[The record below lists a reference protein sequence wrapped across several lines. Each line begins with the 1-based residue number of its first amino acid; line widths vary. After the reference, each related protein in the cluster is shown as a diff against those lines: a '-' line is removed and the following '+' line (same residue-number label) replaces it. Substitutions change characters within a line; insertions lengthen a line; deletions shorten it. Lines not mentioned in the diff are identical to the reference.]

1 MMTDVDM
8 GAVASD
14 GSKGGGHCLLLALLT
29 QVPKALLPQFLNLIL
44 LPTQKRKVWD
54 KKKNKL

>member
-14 GSKGGGHCLLLALLT
+14 GSKGGGA
-29 QVPKALLPQFLNLIL
+29 
-44 LPTQKRKVWD
+44 LPTPGPPLLGAQSPPTLIPKPNSASYPKT
-54 KKKNKL
+54 

>member
-14 GSKGGGHCLLLALLT
+14 GSGGGA
-29 QVPKALLPQFLNLIL
+29 
-44 LPTQKRKVWD
+44 LPTPGPPLIGAQSPPTSIPKPKSASHP
-54 KKKNKL
+54 KT